1 MPHHVVLLDHA
12 VPLERISPVIVL
24 SPTRPRHFADH
35 ASKRARAFRLRRAEL
50 SEPDCHLTGDFG
62 YWIGQMIKGE
72 ALAHLLGLQLGDI
85 VQN

>member
-1 MPHHVVLLDHA
+1 VVVWAPHFARHSFVAHTPA
-12 VPLERISPVIVL
+12 PFR
-24 SPTRPRHFADH
+24 RPRFEAGPT
-35 ASKRARAFRLRRAEL
+35 RAFRLRRAEL